1 MPHRDS
7 PSWLHHFLAGN
18 ATEKFSF
25 ILLMKLGQDLLCEGG
40 KRKGKDGKAVWVTC
54 VPGCERAR
62 KETGPSMLVACQL
75 LASFYHMFFRL
86 LTVA

>member
-1 MPHRDS
+1 VPHRDS

-40 KRKGKDGKAVWVTC
+40 KRGEK
-54 VPGCERAR
+54 EREKTERLSGLPVCQDANAR
-62 KETGPSMLVACQL
+62 VRKLGVVC
-75 LASFYHMFFRL
+75 
-86 LTVA
+86 